1 MAVDNPANPTVTAT
15 TPAVTITDP
24 PTITLS
30 GPASAEASAA
40 GAGADVT
47 ETVSAPGLTTIY
59 ESVIT
64 AAGIQE
70 TGWQAVSLD
79 ASGNGSFTAHLAATG
94 DQIVAVDNPANPTV
108 TATTPAV
115 TITDPPTITL
125 SGPAS
130 AEASAAGAGADVT
143 ETVSAP
149 GLTTIYESVIT
160 AAGIQE
166 TGWQAVSLDASG
178 NGSFTAHLAATG
190 DQIVAVDNPANP
202 TVTATTPA
210 VTITDPPTITLSGPA
225 SAEASAAGAGADVT
239 ETVSAPGLTTI
250 YESVITAAG
259 IQETGWQAV
268 SLDASGNGSF
278 TAHLAATGDQIVAVD
293 NPANPTVTATTPAV
307 TITDPP
313 TITLSGPASA
323 EASAAGAGADV
334 TETVSAPG
342 LTTIYESVITAAG
355 IQETGWQAVSLDA
368 SGNGSFTA
376 HLAATGDQIVAVDNP
391 ANPTV
396 TATTP
401 AVTITDPPTITLSG
415 PASAEAS
422 AAGAGADVTETVSAP
437 GLTTIYESVI
447 TAAGIQETGWQAVSL
462 DASGN
467 GSFTAHLAAT
477 GDQIVAVDNPA
488 NPTVT
493 ATTPQSPSLIRQR
506 SHCLARPAPRPPRQA
521 PEPTSPRPSV
531 RQA

>member
-239 ETVSAPGLTTI
+239 ETVSAPGLTTTNI
-250 YESVITAAG
+250 HTSGGIAFSPESMSSRSLVPSDVSPPDGLHHFSFPQGRTLLTYPESASSSYGDPGSGAPLFLKHLLLKHI
-259 IQETGWQAV
+259 IQ
-268 SLDASGNGSF
+268 LD
-278 TAHLAATGDQIVAVD
+278 
-293 NPANPTVTATTPAV
+293 
-307 TITDPP
+307 DPP
-313 TITLSGPASA
+313 TPTSAADLVHSHIYEAILASHGATPLSG
-323 EASAAGAGADV
+323 ADYHPTDYHAV
-334 TETVSAPG
+334 ETLHADH
-342 LTTIYESVITAAG
+342 
-355 IQETGWQAVSLDA
+355 LD
-368 SGNGSFTA
+368 
-376 HLAATGDQIVAVDNP
+376 HMDIHRQI
-391 ANPTV
+391 
-396 TATTP
+396 
-401 AVTITDPPTITLSG
+401 
-415 PASAEAS
+415 
-422 AAGAGADVTETVSAP
+422 
-437 GLTTIYESVI
+437 
-447 TAAGIQETGWQAVSL
+447 
-462 DASGN
+462 
-467 GSFTAHLAAT
+467 
-477 GDQIVAVDNPA
+477 
-488 NPTVT
+488 
-493 ATTPQSPSLIRQR
+493 
-506 SHCLARPAPRPPRQA
+506 PAPDYFH
-521 PEPTSPRPSV
+521 TG
-531 RQA
+531 

>member
-1 MAVDNPANPTVTAT
+1 MPERPGAAPLDRFFGVFGQNSTSAPFDLLILAQQMVAANSSAHAVSVSAAQAISIEDEGIELNDGASDDQHNIIENNISVEPQRILTDGNAREDLESHEQLDKSDHHRGLVNAHSMLSSPAALADLLEALSRLPSSWSLNSPSSTSATQQFDGSASEAFWSSSPTARVSTPSSPNVVPQSGATGVPSYSDNSKDGATQDAPIASPSSSQGSPVVAISSSALPDEQVLSNALSVSFSDTPGRNVSTAT
-15 TPAVTITDP
+15 S
-24 PTITLS
+24 ITLVSSEDTYPS
-30 GPASAEASAA
+30 GIQSAGS
-40 GAGADVT
+40 
-47 ETVSAPGLTTIY
+47 PG
-59 ESVIT
+59 SVIT

-293 NPANPTVTATTPAV
+293 NPANPTVHSHHP
-307 TITDPP
+307 
-313 TITLSGPASA
+313 
-323 EASAAGAGADV
+323 
-334 TETVSAPG
+334 
-342 LTTIYESVITAAG
+342 
-355 IQETGWQAVSLDA
+355 
-368 SGNGSFTA
+368 
-376 HLAATGDQIVAVDNP
+376 
-391 ANPTV
+391 
-396 TATTP
+396 
-401 AVTITDPPTITLSG
+401 
-415 PASAEAS
+415 
-422 AAGAGADVTETVSAP
+422 
-437 GLTTIYESVI
+437 
-447 TAAGIQETGWQAVSL
+447 
-462 DASGN
+462 
-467 GSFTAHLAAT
+467 
-477 GDQIVAVDNPA
+477 
-488 NPTVT
+488 
-493 ATTPQSPSLIRQR
+493 R
-506 SHCLARPAPRPPRQA
+506 SHHH
-521 PEPTSPRPSV
+521 
-531 RQA
+531 